1 MLVDQ
6 WRLLPVVGNGD
17 FFLWLIA
24 GFYPEKWLLLLVF
37 RLMAT
42 SASGL
47 INGDFCQNVD

>member
-6 WRLLPVVGNGD
+6 WRLLPVVGNSD
-17 FFLWLIA
+17 FCMWLIV
-24 GFYPEKWLLLLVF
+24 GFYLEKWRLLPVF

-47 INGDFCQNVD
+47 INGDFYQNVD